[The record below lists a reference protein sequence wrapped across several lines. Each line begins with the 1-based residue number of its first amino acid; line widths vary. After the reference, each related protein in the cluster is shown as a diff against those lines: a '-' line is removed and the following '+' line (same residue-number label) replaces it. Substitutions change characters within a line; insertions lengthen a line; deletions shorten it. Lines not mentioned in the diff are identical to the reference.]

1 MREGAAQLFPPI
13 VTSPDDFAS
22 ANDNSAHRHFTTG
35 SGFFCLLQRYKH
47 VPGVFKIVIGQRF
60 HQDHS
65 TIAQD
70 NSQENSAAHY
80 SRSAPAP
87 KWGDGKENTEAE
99 RKKFGTTKDENI
111 EGAAA
116 QCRA

>member
-1 MREGAAQLFPPI
+1 MREGAAQLFSPI

-22 ANDNSAHRHFTTG
+22 ANDNSAHRHFSTG

-60 HQDHS
+60 HQVHS

-80 SRSAPAP
+80 SRSAPAT
-87 KWGDGKENTEAE
+87 KSVDRKGKHRG
-99 RKKFGTTKDENI
+99 RKKIGWHN
-111 EGAAA
+111 
-116 QCRA
+116 